1 MPRIGLTLP
10 RTEDIPRH
18 EIVEVVQQA
27 EALGYESV
35 WVGESWGRDGFTWLT
50 QLACHTKTIKL
61 ATGITPIYSRSP
73 ALIAQTV
80 ASLDEVSE
88 GRVILGLG
96 TSGPIVI
103 ENWHGVAFDRPLR
116 RTREYIEIIRLVL
129 SGERV
134 NYKGE
139 IFQLKGFRLPFT
151 PPRASVPIYVASLGP
166 QNLRLTGELAD
177 GWLPI
182 YLDAGHLPRF
192 RQELAR
198 GAQKAGREVTA
209 VDVAPYILSCVA
221 ADGEAARSLVKA
233 HLAYY
238 IGGMGTFYANLI
250 ARYGFEDAV
259 QRVREAWGKGDRRA
273 AAGHIPDEMAA
284 RLAIC
289 GSPSE
294 GRAQLARYR
303 AAGVTLPIISFAH
316 GASRQMIRQ
325 TLESLA
331 GSG

>member
-1 MPRIGLTLP
+1 MARIGLTLP
-10 RTEDIPRH
+10 RTEDVPRR
-18 EIVEVVQQA
+18 EIVDIVQQA
-27 EALGYESV
+27 ETLGYESV

-50 QLACHTKTIKL
+50 QLACHTHTIKL
-61 ATGITPIYSRSP
+61 ATGITPVYSRSP

-80 ASLDEVSE
+80 ASLDEISE

-103 ENWHGVAFDRPLR
+103 ENWHGVPFERPLR

-139 IFQLKGFRLPFT
+139 IFQLKGFRLPFA
-151 PPRASVPIYVASLGP
+151 PPRSSVPIYVASLGP

-182 YLDAGHLPRF
+182 YLDVGHLPRF
-192 RQELAR
+192 QQELAL
-198 GAQKAGREVTA
+198 GAQKAGRGLSA
-209 VDVAPYILSCVA
+209 IDVAPYILACVS
-221 ADGEAARSLVKA
+221 ADVEGARALVKA

-250 ARYGFEDAV
+250 AQYGFEDAV

-273 AAGHIPDEMAA
+273 AAGHVSDEMVSHM
-284 RLAIC
+284 AIC
-289 GSPSE
+289 GSPQE
-294 GRAQLARYR
+294 GREQLARYR
-303 AAGVTLPIISFAH
+303 AAGVTLPIVSFAH
-316 GASRQMIRQ
+316 GACRDMIQQ

-331 GSG
+331 G

>member
-1 MPRIGLTLP
+1 MAGIGLTLP
-10 RTEDIPRH
+10 RSEDLPRQ
-18 EIVEVVQQA
+18 EIVDVVQQA
-27 EALGYESV
+27 EALGYDSV

-50 QLACHTKTIKL
+50 QLACHTSRIKL
-61 ATGITPIYSRSP
+61 ATGITTVYSRSP

-80 ASLDEVSE
+80 ASLDEISA

-103 ENWHGVAFDRPLR
+103 ENWHGVSFDRPLR
-116 RTREYIEIIRLVL
+116 RTREYIEIVHLIL

-151 PPRASVPIYVASLGP
+151 PVRPKVPIYVASLGP

-182 YLDAGHLPRF
+182 YLDADHLADFQRHL
-192 RQELAR
+192 ES
-198 GAQKAGREVTA
+198 GASKAGRTLDA
-209 VDVAPYILSCVA
+209 VDVAPYILTCVSE
-221 ADGEAARSLVKA
+221 DVEAARALVKA

-250 ARYGFEDAV
+250 ARYGFEDEV
-259 QRVREAWGKGDRRA
+259 GRVRQAWSKGDRTS
-273 AAGHIPDEMAA
+273 AAGQVTDDMVAHM
-284 RLAIC
+284 AIC
-289 GSPSE
+289 GSPKE
-294 GRAQLARYR
+294 GQAQLAKYR
-303 AAGVTLPIISFAH
+303 AAGVTLPIVSFAH
-316 GASRQMIRQ
+316 GASRAMIRQ
-325 TLESLA
+325 TLEGLA
-331 GSG
+331 G

>member
-1 MPRIGLTLP
+1 MARIGLTLP
-10 RTEDIPRH
+10 RSEDLPRQ

-27 EALGYESV
+27 EALGYDSV

-50 QLACHTKTIKL
+50 QLACHTGRITL
-61 ATGITPIYSRSP
+61 ATGIATVYSRSP

-80 ASLDEVSE
+80 ASLDEISE

-103 ENWHGVAFDRPLR
+103 EGWHGLPFERPLR
-116 RTREYIEIIRLVL
+116 RTREYIEIFRLIL

-134 NYKGE
+134 NYQGE

-151 PPRASVPIYVASLGP
+151 PVRPKVPIYVASLGP

-182 YLDAGHLPRF
+182 YLDATHL
-192 RQELAR
+192 QEFQHDLAS
-198 GAQKAGREVTA
+198 GAQKAGRALNTI
-209 VDVAPYILSCVA
+209 DVAPYILSCVSE
-221 ADGEAARSLVKA
+221 DVEAARRLVKS

-250 ARYGFEDAV
+250 ARYGFEDEV
-259 QRVREAWGKGDRRA
+259 SRVREAWGRRDRQSA
-273 AAGHIPDEMAA
+273 ASQVTDAMVA
-284 RLAIC
+284 RMAIC
-289 GSPSE
+289 GSPTE
-294 GRAQLARYR
+294 GRAQLETYR
-303 AAGVTLPIISFAH
+303 AAGVTLPIVSFAH
-316 GASRQMIRQ
+316 GASRDMIRQ
-325 TLESLA
+325 TLEGLA
-331 GSG
+331 G

>member
-1 MPRIGLTLP
+1 MARIGLTLP
-10 RTEDIPRH
+10 RSEDLPRR

-35 WVGESWGRDGFTWLT
+35 WVGESWGRDGFTWLA

-61 ATGITPIYSRSP
+61 ATGITPVFSRTP

-80 ASLDEVSE
+80 ASLDEISE

-103 ENWHGVAFDRPLR
+103 ENWHGVLFDRPLR
-116 RTREYIEIIRLVL
+116 RTREYIEIVRLIL

-134 NYKGE
+134 NYTGQ

-151 PPRASVPIYVASLGP
+151 PVRAKVPIYVASLGP

-182 YLDAGHLPRF
+182 YLASSYLPEFQRDLEAGAKSVGLS
-192 RQELAR
+192 LN
-198 GAQKAGREVTA
+198 A
-209 VDVAPYILSCVA
+209 VDVAPYVLACVA
-221 ADGEAARSLVKA
+221 EDVEAAKKLVRA

-250 ARYGFEDAV
+250 ARYGFADEV
-259 QRVREAWGKGDRRA
+259 SRVREAWGTGDRR
-273 AAGHIPDEMAA
+273 MAA
-284 RLAIC
+284 ERVTDAMVASMAIC
-289 GSPSE
+289 GSPRE
-294 GRAQLARYR
+294 GREQLEKYR
-303 AAGVTLPIISFAH
+303 SAGVTLPIVSFAH
-316 GASRQMIRQ
+316 GATRDMIRQ
-325 TLESLA
+325 TLEGLA
-331 GSG
+331 G

>member
-1 MPRIGLTLP
+1 MARIGLTLP
-10 RTEDIPRH
+10 RSEDLPRR
-18 EIVEVVQQA
+18 EIIEVVQQA

-50 QLACHTKTIKL
+50 QLAGHTTRIKL

-80 ASLDEVSE
+80 ASLDEISE

-103 ENWHGVAFDRPLR
+103 ENWHGVPFDRPLR
-116 RTREYIEIIRLVL
+116 RTREYVEIIRLIL

-151 PPRASVPIYVASLGP
+151 PVRTAVPMYVASLGP
-166 QNLRLTGELAD
+166 QNLALTGELAD

-182 YLDAGHLPRF
+182 YLDAGHLPSFQR
-192 RQELAR
+192 ELER
-198 GAQKAGREVTA
+198 GARKAGRPLQA
-209 VDVAPYILSCVA
+209 IDVAPYILACVS
-221 ADGEAARSLVKA
+221 ADGEAARDLVRA

-238 IGGMGTFYANLI
+238 IGGMGTFYAGLI
-250 ARYGFEDAV
+250 ARYGFEDEV
-259 QRVREAWGKGDRRA
+259 NRVREAWGKGERKA
-273 AAGHIPDEMAA
+273 AAAHVTDAMVARMA
-284 RLAIC
+284 LC
-289 GSPSE
+289 GSPRE
-294 GRAQLARYR
+294 GRQQLEAYR
-303 AAGVTLPIISFAH
+303 AAGVTLPIVSFAH
-316 GASRQMIRQ
+316 GASRDMIRQ
-325 TLESLA
+325 TLEGLA
-331 GSG
+331 G